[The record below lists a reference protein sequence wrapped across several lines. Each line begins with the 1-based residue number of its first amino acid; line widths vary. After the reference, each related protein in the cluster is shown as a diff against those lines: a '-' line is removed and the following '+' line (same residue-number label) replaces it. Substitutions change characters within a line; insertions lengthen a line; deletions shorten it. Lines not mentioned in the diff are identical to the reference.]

1 MAYRIKKR
9 DRSVEDSVR
18 RIADEQIGRALDEID
33 DPDLDFTIKIHQA
46 RKRCKKLRGLLRL
59 VRPVFDDYRAENMS
73 FRDAARL
80 LSDVRDKRS
89 LTLAYDDVTAHFEDE
104 IDRRAFAP
112 IRARLTR
119 DSRKV
124 HEDPD
129 TDIRLQK
136 FRHEMEVARD
146 RVGMWTLD
154 KDGFDAIAD
163 GIGKTY
169 KRARKRMQDAWSDR
183 DDESMHAWRKRVK
196 YHWYH
201 ARLLSGAVPDMMR
214 PQVDAADELSDL
226 LGDYQ
231 DIAVLDA
238 RLRDA
243 PQDFGTVTDLDA
255 FRALIHQRKEALAEA
270 AFLLGRQSLAER
282 RKARVKRWR
291 GYWKAWETGKAGSD
305 LLIVEP

>member
-1 MAYRIKKR
+1 MN
-9 DRSVEDSVR
+9 
-18 RIADEQIGRALDEID
+18 EID
-33 DPDLDFTIKIHQA
+33 DPDLEVTVKIHQV

-59 VRPVFDDYRAENMS
+59 VRPVFDDFGAENAS

-89 LTLAYDDVTAHFEDE
+89 LILAYDDVTAQFGDQ

-124 HEDPD
+124 LEDPD
-129 TDIRLQK
+129 TRTRLQK
-136 FRHEMEVARD
+136 FRHEMDVARD
-146 RVGMWTLD
+146 RMRTWTLD
-154 KDGFDAIAD
+154 KNDFDAIAD

-183 DDESMHAWRKRVK
+183 DDETMHAWRKRVK

-201 ARLLSGAVPDMMR
+201 ARLLGDAVPEMMG
-214 PQVDAADELSDL
+214 PQADAADELSDL

-231 DIAVLDA
+231 DLAVLDA
-238 RLRDA
+238 RLHDA
-243 PQDFGTVTDLDA
+243 QQDFGTATDIEA
-255 FRALIHQRKEALAEA
+255 FRALIKQRKEALAEA

-305 LLIVEP
+305 LLIVKP